1 MLKDPLRRA
10 VFFLAGAIFAT
21 TGTTFGANSS
31 DQIARQRA
39 RIEAIHARLVQKRQQ
54 LDFESLRARD
64 YRRQL
69 SQTTASISV
78 VEMRLGELGQR
89 IQYDRVNKERQ
100 QRRLIVAQGA
110 LQIHRDAYRNRV
122 IQMYEQPEQ
131 NYLTVLFGARS
142 FDDFVERWHDL
153 RLIVAADQREVKA
166 REAAVRE
173 INNIR
178 LAITE
183 SLMQLQAEQ
192 DQQAQART
200 QLAALAQERESLVA
214 LAEHDRSSVANEVA
228 QLSEISAQEEAQLE
242 QLVRAQQAELETE
255 RTRGAAPALPPP
267 GSGQMMWPLSG
278 PITSPFGMRPN
289 PFGGGNIEFHPGI
302 DIGVPVGTTV
312 VAAAAGR
319 VIIAGWVSGYG
330 NYIAIDHGGGISTG
344 YGHLSQFFVSVG
356 QDVQRGQAIGAS
368 GNTGRSTGPH
378 LIFEVRRD
386 GTPVDPNP
394 YL

>member
-10 VFFLAGAIFAT
+10 VFFLVGAIFAT

-39 RIEAIHARLVQKRQQ
+39 RIDEIHARLAQKRQQ
-54 LDFESLRARD
+54 LDFEALRASD

-69 SQTTASISV
+69 SQTTASISI
-78 VEMRLGELGQR
+78 VETRLGELGER
-89 IQYDRVNKERQ
+89 IQNDRVEQERR
-100 QRRLIVAQGA
+100 QRQLVVAQTA
-110 LQIHRDAYRNRV
+110 FEAHRDAYRNRV
-122 IQMYEQPEQ
+122 VEMYEQPEES
-131 NYLTVLFGARS
+131 YLTVLFSSRS
-142 FDDFVERWHDL
+142 FEEFVERWHDL
-153 RLIVAADQREVKA
+153 RLIVAADQREVSA
-166 REAAVRE
+166 RIAAVRE

-178 LAITE
+178 LAIAA
-183 SLMQLQAEQ
+183 SLMRLQTEQ
-192 DQQAQART
+192 DQQTQTRT

-242 QLVRAQQAELETE
+242 QLVRAQQAEVETE

-344 YGHLSQFFVSVG
+344 YGHLSQFLVAVG